1 MEHAVENLGTIST
14 HALEELR
21 RSIEKVV
28 DVEQTY
34 VSEESIEGLT
44 MTFLL
49 KEDYLATS
57 VEIINDIGEI
67 MKVFPDVRYRIY
79 GHSYAAKE
87 LENANLYFI
96 KNCKLGKVIYN
107 KSNLESFHSQEK
119 DEIESL
125 LKKATKRIAGETE
138 RINSFTEGIKFYRKR
153 KEWAG
158 AAFLIHQKLEWLYR
172 YMETFAMGKPLICH
186 KIKNHLTYA
195 HPFIHGAGPIINTER
210 RDELQLLEVLDRSY
224 IESRYNSAF
233 DITKREVKIL
243 HERAELMENQVKEI
257 FQFRMDDCLKLL
269 SGKKERIP
277 VDPKKRD
284 EKEQNEKEDEDM
296 TFLKEII
303 PQELEAVKIIS
314 FGKRTGCRE
323 RQSLSGIP
331 NIHSFIHF
339 DLVIITK
346 EKIDIYPSKIS
357 NLISQETD
365 GKLTTTI
372 LICSS
377 KKIEQALKKGNEF
390 VHNVLKSGTVIY
402 SDPEISL
409 DIPPFS
415 PDLKEKLRKVREE
428 FFIRNHRATCFLA
441 AADIVSGD
449 DDATEISLQ
458 YMALQQIC
466 LGTIYVMLGLRP
478 DCLKLEHLLNLCSNF
493 SNLPDDCFPRWSR
506 EDQRLFKKL
515 INSPHEVRFRTS
527 DRRSL
532 VDVDILLSRSQTFLK
547 EMETITEK
555 RIEELEKELK
565 QQDHEN

>member
-1 MEHAVENLGTIST
+1 
-14 HALEELR
+14 
-21 RSIEKVV
+21 
-28 DVEQTY
+28 
-34 VSEESIEGLT
+34 
-44 MTFLL
+44 
-49 KEDYLATS
+49 
-57 VEIINDIGEI
+57 
-67 MKVFPDVRYRIY
+67 
-79 GHSYAAKE
+79 
-87 LENANLYFI
+87 
-96 KNCKLGKVIYN
+96 
-107 KSNLESFHSQEK
+107 
-119 DEIESL
+119 
-125 LKKATKRIAGETE
+125 
-138 RINSFTEGIKFYRKR
+138 
-153 KEWAG
+153 
-158 AAFLIHQKLEWLYR
+158 
-172 YMETFAMGKPLICH
+172 
-186 KIKNHLTYA
+186 
-195 HPFIHGAGPIINTER
+195 
-210 RDELQLLEVLDRSY
+210 
-224 IESRYNSAF
+224 
-233 DITKREVKIL
+233 
-243 HERAELMENQVKEI
+243 
-257 FQFRMDDCLKLL
+257 MDDCLKLL

-493 SNLPDDCFPRWSR
+493 TNLPDDCFPRWSR